1 MTKPSTDPS
10 APEAA
15 LAVELTIE
23 LEAGLTAAIAY
34 LNQGN
39 IDAAASYAAALI
51 GRYPAHPA
59 VCQLS
64 AQIALQRGE
73 ATLARR
79 HIAQGLSLR
88 PDHLPSLL
96 IAGRA
101 ALADG
106 APAEALPPL
115 LRACALSGNALEP
128 SYLACVARLQS
139 GAADAVAE
147 LGLLIQRAPG
157 FAPAWIELAE
167 AMRKGGELQAAL
179 AALDRALALDGNIA
193 RAHFQRGKVLH
204 ALGRKAE
211 AAGAFASAVALEP
224 RSREARLNLA
234 IAQQELG
241 ELAAAQA
248 TLEALVGAHPQD
260 YDGWIQLGLVRQ
272 DRRDLR
278 GAQAALR
285 SALACRPDAAPA
297 AVNLGIVLQ
306 EDGQP
311 DAALAAYAHAYRV
324 APETF
329 GRIAQA
335 LCSGP
340 HGRLWADLGALRAL
354 LTSLGYLGNPGS
366 TQD

>member
-15 LAVELTIE
+15 LAVA
-23 LEAGLTAAIAY
+23 LEAGLRAAITH

-51 GRYPAHPA
+51 GRYPMHPA

-64 AQIALQRGE
+64 AQIALQRGD

-101 ALADG
+101 ALADD
-106 APAEALPPL
+106 APAEALPHL

-128 SYLACVARLQS
+128 SYLACVARLQV
-139 GAADAVAE
+139 GAADAVTE

-167 AMRKGGELQAAL
+167 TMRKGGELQAAL
-179 AALDRALALDGNIA
+179 AALDRAIALDGNSA

-211 AAGAFASAVALEP
+211 AADAFASAVSLEP

-241 ELAAAQA
+241 GLGAAQA

-260 YDGWIQLGLVRQ
+260 YDGWIQLGRVRQ
-272 DRRDLR
+272 DRRDLP

-306 EDGQP
+306 EAGQP

-324 APETF
+324 APDTF

-340 HGRLWADLGALRAL
+340 RGRLWADLGALRAL
-354 LTSLGYLGNPGS
+354 LASLGSPGNPGS